1 MRIVLLPLFLLAT
14 VFSATTGAATARS
27 QGAAIAHPKA
37 ARAVVV
43 RVTSGGGF
51 VTPQTNLR
59 ALPSFTLYGDGTII
73 VPGAVIQ
80 IYPGPAVYPLVRSK
94 LDERGVQALLK
105 RAQQSGLLAPRTID
119 YGGMGAVGVSDMPTT
134 TLFVN
139 AAGRRVKR
147 AAYALG
153 ASGQG
158 GRLTAAQTQAR
169 HALAQFIAKLPH
181 GLAGRAA
188 PPHALAIYVAPYAGQ
203 AQPGSAR
210 IVWPLERS
218 LATAGKPVSSGLGYR
233 CIAVGGK
240 DAKTLLATLGKA
252 NEQSRWT
259 AGPGAKATYQLVA
272 RPLLPDERGCPST
285 GG

>member
-1 MRIVLLPLFLLAT
+1 MRIALLPLVLLAT
-14 VFSATTGAATARS
+14 AFSATAGAATTRS
-27 QGAAIAHPKA
+27 QGAAIVHPKA
-37 ARAVVV
+37 ARAVVL
-43 RVTSGGGF
+43 RVSSGGGF

-73 VPGAVIQ
+73 VPGAIIQ
-80 IYPGPAVYPLVRSK
+80 IYPGPAVYPLVRSR

-105 RAQQSGLLAPRTID
+105 RAQRSGLLAPNAID

-134 TLFVN
+134 TLLVN
-139 AAGRRVKR
+139 AAGRHVKR

-153 ASGQG
+153 ASAQG
-158 GRLTAAQTQAR
+158 GRLTPAQAKAR
-169 HALAQFIAKLPH
+169 RALAQFVAKLPH
-181 GLAGRAA
+181 GLSGAVA
-188 PPHALAIYVAPYAGQ
+188 PPHALAIYVAPFTGQ
-203 AQPGSAR
+203 AQPGAPR

-218 LATAGKPVSSGLGYR
+218 LATAGKPVSSGLAYR
-233 CIAVGGK
+233 CMAVGGE
-240 DAKTLLATLGKA
+240 DAKTLLAALRKA

-259 AGPGAKATYQLVA
+259 AGPGAKASYQLVA